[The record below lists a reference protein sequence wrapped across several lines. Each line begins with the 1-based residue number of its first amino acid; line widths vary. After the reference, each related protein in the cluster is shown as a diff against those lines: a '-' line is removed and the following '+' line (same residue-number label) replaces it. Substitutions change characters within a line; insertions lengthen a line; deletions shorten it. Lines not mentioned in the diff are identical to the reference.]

1 MTKGQNDKKTKRQ
14 KDEKIKKDKRQKR
27 QKDKK
32 DRKDKK
38 TKPQNDKKD
47 KKYRNAKRQ
56 RTKREFN
63 IVTSGQFHTLVFKHL
78 FCLGAFKSRCF
89 C

>member
-1 MTKGQNDKKTKRQ
+1 MDMGNTFYIATMTKRQ
-14 KDEKIKKDKRQKR
+14 KKLKRQKRQKR

-32 DRKDKK
+32 
-38 TKPQNDKKD
+38 TKPQNEKKD
-47 KKYRNAKRQ
+47 KKYRNVKRQ